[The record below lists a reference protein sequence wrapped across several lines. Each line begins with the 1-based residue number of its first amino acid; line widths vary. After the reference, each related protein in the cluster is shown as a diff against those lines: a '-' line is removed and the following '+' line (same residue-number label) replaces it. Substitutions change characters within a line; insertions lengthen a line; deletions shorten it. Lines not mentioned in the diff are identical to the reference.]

1 MSRFAGVGKG
11 SSLPKSSNDTP
22 TFAGASSAVAVIATS
37 EADGTPPCLVDS
49 AKVESVRSL
58 PADWKPDSAVFPSTD
73 GKVCSVP
80 ETPSH
85 VAVEFILSKKGE
97 TFKRSESFR
106 DGASSVQ
113 SSPYTGAA
121 AEEII
126 TPVSV
131 GGMDSGSQEARARSV
146 SVDKSRGRPHN
157 RHRSRQSRSTLVT
170 EQSNPSVGGIEP
182 STTQDE
188 TPKAA
193 EPKQEVQKAA
203 PSVVQRTLPNRNRS
217 RARSRSRSTARVHT
231 RAVSSPPEVSK
242 SSALAVILGFES
254 FQPYALH
261 HI

>member
-1 MSRFAGVGKG
+1 MNPKKKRKLPFRGSSKMSRFAGVGKG

-131 GGMDSGSQEARARSV
+131 GLQTRVRRRHPHYPQRARAM
-146 SVDKSRGRPHN
+146 
-157 RHRSRQSRSTLVT
+157 L
-170 EQSNPSVGGIEP
+170 I
-182 STTQDE
+182 
-188 TPKAA
+188 
-193 EPKQEVQKAA
+193 
-203 PSVVQRTLPNRNRS
+203 
-217 RARSRSRSTARVHT
+217 
-231 RAVSSPPEVSK
+231 
-242 SSALAVILGFES
+242 
-254 FQPYALH
+254 
-261 HI
+261 